1 MFDLRIIELAKIRFE
16 TDEVLVPLMGAGFQI
31 FPFFGSRNPVFPY
44 IAHGMRV
51 KGTDTAVATAN
62 YYCDVYDSG
71 TDRARLMQIVAR
83 IRVIMQRFIDP
94 AGGGI
99 RFFWRDTIY
108 TTQNETIQKA
118 QILFHVRGVD
128 QDQCY

>member
-1 MFDLRIIELAKIRFE
+1 MFDLRILELAKLNYESDATLIS
-16 TDEVLVPLMGAGFQI
+16 LMGPDFQI
-31 FPFFGSRNPVFPY
+31 FPFFGARIPTFPY

-51 KGTDTAVATAN
+51 KGNDTAVATAN
-62 YYCDVYDSG
+62 YFCDVYDSG
-71 TDRARLMQIVAR
+71 TDRARLMLIVKR
-83 IRVIMQRFIDP
+83 IRILMQRFIDP

-99 RFFWRDTIY
+99 RFFWRDVIY

-128 QDQCY
+128 KDQCY